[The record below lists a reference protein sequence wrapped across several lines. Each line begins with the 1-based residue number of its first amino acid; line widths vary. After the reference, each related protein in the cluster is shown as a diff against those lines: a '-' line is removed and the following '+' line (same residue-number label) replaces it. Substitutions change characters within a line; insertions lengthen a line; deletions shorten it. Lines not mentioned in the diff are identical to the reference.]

1 MKDTTLEGIK
11 AQERTLMNII
21 QIILRFH
28 PQMRNIS
35 FRNSNTGDM
44 DPSTSPF
51 SKTSRTLSRVPNGTD
66 RLKFP
71 RGVLRKLI
79 FDFDGLD

>member
-1 MKDTTLEGIK
+1 
-11 AQERTLMNII
+11 
-21 QIILRFH
+21 
-28 PQMRNIS
+28 
-35 FRNSNTGDM
+35 M

>member
-1 MKDTTLEGIK
+1 MVTKDTTLEGIE
-11 AQERTLMNII
+11 AQERKLEAQEMNII

-44 DPSTSPF
+44 DPSTSPL
-51 SKTSRTLSRVPNGTD
+51 SKTSRTLSRVPNGTSHEQCC
-66 RLKFP
+66 
-71 RGVLRKLI
+71 VN
-79 FDFDGLD
+79 